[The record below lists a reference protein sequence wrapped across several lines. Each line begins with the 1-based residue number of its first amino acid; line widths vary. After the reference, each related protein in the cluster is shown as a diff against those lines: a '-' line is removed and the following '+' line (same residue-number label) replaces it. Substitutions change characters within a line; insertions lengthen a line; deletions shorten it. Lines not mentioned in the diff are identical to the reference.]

1 MLSKNYCKALFF
13 VFFISTF
20 FSCSN
25 ETVKPQIKDIE
36 ELVFASGSIDW
47 KDAYNV
53 TAQTEGILV
62 SSTIE
67 EGLFVKA
74 GQLLATIDNHTNE
87 VNSAVAKDQ
96 LQIANENVSVNSP
109 ALLQIKEN
117 IRSAENKYRQDSLQA
132 RRYEVLFAQQSTSK
146 VAMENAQLAE
156 KTSMAN
162 WLSLKNQYN
171 AILLQAK
178 QQQLINKGQFQNSIV
193 ANDFNNIQ
201 SLQAGTIIKK
211 FKNKGDYVRKG
222 EVVAIIANKESIE
235 AVVNVDE
242 NSIAKVAIGQKVYV
256 QLNTNKGVV
265 INGTI
270 ADVLPSFDLLTQSYI
285 CKIKLIDSLPQSFYG
300 TQLEANIS
308 VGAKNKALII
318 PKNYVGYGNKVNVKG
333 KSEPV
338 IIKSGI
344 VSNEY
349 VEVLEGLTTEDIL
362 LPVTL

>member
-1 MLSKNYCKALFF
+1 MCSKKGCKA
-13 VFFISTF
+13 VFILLLVSSF

-25 ETVKPQIKDIE
+25 ETVKPQVKDIE

-53 TAQTEGILV
+53 TAQTEGVLI
-62 SSTIE
+62 SSNIE
-67 EGLFVKA
+67 EGVFVQA
-74 GQLLATIDNHTNE
+74 GRLLATIDNQSNE

-96 LQIANENVSVNSP
+96 LQIADENVSVNSP

-132 RRYEVLFAQQSTSK
+132 RRYEILYAQQSTSK
-146 VAMENAQLAE
+146 VAMENAQLVE

-178 QQQLINKGQFQNSIV
+178 QQQVLSKGQLQNSLV
-193 ANDFNNIQ
+193 AIDYNKIQ

-211 FKNKGDYVRKG
+211 FKNKGDYVRRG

-242 NSIAKVAIGQKVYV
+242 NSIAKVAVGQSVYV
-256 QLNTNKGVV
+256 QLNTNKGKV

-270 ADVLPSFDLLTQSYI
+270 AEVLPSFDLQTQSYI
-285 CKIKLIDSLPQSFYG
+285 CKIKLQDSLPQSFYG

-308 VGAKNKALII
+308 VGAKKGALII

-338 IIKSGI
+338 IIKTGI
-344 VSNEY
+344 VSNDY
-349 VEVLEGLTTEDIL
+349 VEVLEGLTSDDVL
-362 LPVTL
+362 LPVKL

>member
-1 MLSKNYCKALFF
+1 MFSKKSCKAVFILFL
-13 VFFISTF
+13 ISTF
-20 FSCSN
+20 ISCSN
-25 ETVKPQIKDIE
+25 ETVKPQVKDIE

-53 TAQTEGILV
+53 TAQTEGVLI
-62 SSTIE
+62 SSNIE
-67 EGLFVKA
+67 EGVFVQA
-74 GQLLATIDNHTNE
+74 GQLLATIDNQSNE

-96 LQIANENVSVNSP
+96 LQIADENVSVNSP

-132 RRYEVLFAQQSTSK
+132 RRYEILYAQQSTSK
-146 VAMENAQLAE
+146 VAMENTQLAE

-178 QQQLINKGQFQNSIV
+178 QQQVLSKGQLQNSLV
-193 ANDFNNIQ
+193 ASDYNKIQ

-211 FKNKGDYVRKG
+211 FKNKGDYVRRG

-242 NSIAKVAIGQKVYV
+242 NSIAKVVVGQKVYV
-256 QLNTNKGVV
+256 QLNTNKGKV

-270 ADVLPSFDLLTQSYI
+270 AEVLPSFDLQTQSYI
-285 CKIKLIDSLPQSFYG
+285 CKIKLQDSLPQSFYG

-308 VGAKNKALII
+308 VGAKKGALII

-338 IIKSGI
+338 IIKTGI
-344 VSNEY
+344 VSNDY
-349 VEVLEGLTTEDIL
+349 VEVLEGLTSDDVL
-362 LPVTL
+362 LPVKL

>member
-1 MLSKNYCKALFF
+1 MFTKKCFHVFVILFL
-13 VFFISTF
+13 VSTF

-25 ETVKPQIKDIE
+25 ETVKPQVKDIE

-53 TAQTEGILV
+53 TAQTEGVLI
-62 SSTIE
+62 SSSIE
-67 EGLFVKA
+67 EGVFVQA

-87 VNSAVAKDQ
+87 VNSSVAKDQ
-96 LQIANENVSVNSP
+96 LKIADENVSANSP

-132 RRYEVLFAQQSTSK
+132 RRYEILYNQQSTSK

-156 KTSMAN
+156 KNSYASWM
-162 WLSLKNQYN
+162 SLKNQYN

-178 QQQLINKGQFQNSIV
+178 QQQILSKGQLQNSLV
-193 ANDFNNIQ
+193 ATDYNKIQ

-211 FKNKGDYVRKG
+211 FKNKGDYVRRG

-242 NSIAKVAIGQKVYV
+242 NSISKVSVGQKVYV
-256 QLNTNKGVV
+256 QLNTSKGKI
-265 INGTI
+265 INGVI
-270 ADVLPSFDLLTQSYI
+270 SEVLPSFDLLTQSYI
-285 CKIKLIDSLPQSFYG
+285 CKIKLNDSLPQSFYG

-308 VGAKNKALII
+308 VGEKKSALIV
-318 PKNYVGYGNKVNVKG
+318 PKSYVAYGNKVNVKG
-333 KSEPV
+333 KSDPV
-338 IIKSGI
+338 VIKTGI
-344 VSNEY
+344 VSSDY
-349 VEVLEGLTTEDIL
+349 VEVVEGLSADDVI
-362 LPVTL
+362 LPVKL

>member
-1 MLSKNYCKALFF
+1 MLSKKGCKA
-13 VFFISTF
+13 VFILLLVSTF
-20 FSCSN
+20 YSCSN
-25 ETVKPQIKDIE
+25 ETVKPQVKDIE

-53 TAQTEGILV
+53 TAQTEGVLI
-62 SSTIE
+62 SSNIE
-67 EGLFVKA
+67 EGVFVQA
-74 GQLLATIDNHTNE
+74 GQLLATIDNQSNE

-96 LQIANENVSVNSP
+96 LQIADENVSVNSP

-132 RRYEVLFAQQSTSK
+132 RRYEILYAQQSTSK

-178 QQQLINKGQFQNSIV
+178 QQQVLSKGQLQNSLV
-193 ANDFNNIQ
+193 ASDYNKIQ

-211 FKNKGDYVRKG
+211 FKNKGDYVRRG

-242 NSIAKVAIGQKVYV
+242 NSIAKVAVGQKVYV
-256 QLNTNKGVV
+256 QLNTNKGKV

-270 ADVLPSFDLLTQSYI
+270 AEVLPSFDLQTQSYI
-285 CKIKLIDSLPQSFYG
+285 CKIKLQDSLPQSFYG

-308 VGAKNKALII
+308 VGVKKGALII

-338 IIKSGI
+338 IIKTGI
-344 VSNEY
+344 VSNDY
-349 VEVLEGLTTEDIL
+349 VEVLEGLTSDDVL
-362 LPVTL
+362 LPVKL